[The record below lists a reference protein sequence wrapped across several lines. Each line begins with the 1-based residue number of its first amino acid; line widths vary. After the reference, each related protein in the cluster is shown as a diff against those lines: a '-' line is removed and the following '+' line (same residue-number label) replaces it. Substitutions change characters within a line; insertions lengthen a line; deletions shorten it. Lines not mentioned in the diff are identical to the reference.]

1 MGSKEQDRAA
11 PSGIFSPKKAESDL
25 MPAAL
30 ARVRRLDYR
39 GEGLLVRMNLARGP
53 IKANGRV

>member
-1 MGSKEQDRAA
+1 VKNRAA